1 MGLIKPDTKQTEPEK
16 ILNGVTIVKIASG
29 SDHLSCLSNE
39 GVVYTCGNGEAGQ
52 LGRISEHSSAN
63 GGRKGMSMFHVSL
76 HSVMASF
83 LLLLLF
89 LFIRFLVVSCSGK
102 SRIDFLQHTV
112 ACGMF
117 LNCFNT
123 E

>member
-1 MGLIKPDTKQTEPEK
+1 MGLITPNTKQTEPEK

-39 GVVYTCGNGEAGQ
+39 GIVYTCGNGEAGQ

-76 HSVMASF
+76 HLIIPF
-83 LLLLLF
+83 FKIF
-89 LFIRFLVVSCSGK
+89 LFIRFLVVCCSG
-102 SRIDFLQHTV
+102 
-112 ACGMF
+112 
-117 LNCFNT
+117 
-123 E
+123 